1 MPQDQDFA
9 VLFGELS
16 QGLVELVDK
25 DALKR
30 ARILGAAFRVSH
42 MVSAAMPGVLP
53 HTPLIYDGHQLIWTL
68 PEPYADLEGERVSR
82 RFKTLANLLECEPE
96 IRMSAP
102 VQMVAS

>member
-1 MPQDQDFA
+1 MWSLADWRT
-9 VLFGELS
+9 S
-16 QGLVELVDK
+16 C
-25 DALKR
+25 
-30 ARILGAAFRVSH
+30 
-42 MVSAAMPGVLP
+42 PGTSWPPVAIGSSRRSL
-53 HTPLIYDGHQLIWTL
+53 HWL